1 MKFSAQAQTP
11 TPTCPPP
18 PPSPSPTCFPV
29 SVCANATPPCAPSAT
44 PSASPQ
50 ATPIPSPFQPP
61 DGTILKW
68 RVFAPSGTG
77 PWPGVLVLAPDEF
90 KGGNLYTPNS
100 MIQAAQSLAAAGYY
114 TVIGNHRLAPCG
126 LIDGQACHADSD
138 SGRPDQQRN
147 DVKALLKALR
157 ADSHTI
163 DDKIGAVGGSG
174 GATHAIELALD
185 KNPTPGDWVDWTEAD
200 RAACAVGLSGAYDFS
215 DRASEIGGPIIQVFE
230 NYTNT
235 CDLDEQ
241 RALSPVSLVTYS
253 DIHPIM
259 IANSLDDPMPYRQL
273 LDMECAL
280 QEEGVDPSLYSV
292 LTIPGNQHAFNY
304 WNDWDGESCPPGPCN
319 TWATHIIVFL
329 DAHLK

>member
-1 MKFSAQAQTP
+1 MIEAAQA
-11 TPTCPPP
+11 
-18 PPSPSPTCFPV
+18 
-29 SVCANATPPCAPSAT
+29 
-44 PSASPQ
+44 
-50 ATPIPSPFQPP
+50 
-61 DGTILKW
+61 
-68 RVFAPSGTG
+68 
-77 PWPGVLVLAPDEF
+77 
-90 KGGNLYTPNS
+90 
-100 MIQAAQSLAAAGYY
+100 LAAAGYY

-126 LIDGQACHADSD
+126 LIDGQACHSDPD

-163 DDKIGAVGGSG
+163 DAKIGVVGGSG

-185 KNPTPGDWVDWTEAD
+185 KNPTPGDWVDWGPDD
-200 RAACAVGLSGAYDFS
+200 RAVCAVGLSGAYDFS
-215 DRASEIGGPIIQVFE
+215 DRAHEIDDITIQVIE

-241 RALSPVSLVTYS
+241 KALSPVSLVTYA

-259 IANSLDDPMPYRQL
+259 IMNSLEDSMPYRQL

-280 QEEGVDPSLYSV
+280 QTEGVDPGLYSV
-292 LTIPGNQHAFNY
+292 VTIPGNQHAFNY
-304 WNDWDGESCPPGPCN
+304 WFDLDDSLCTVLPCR
-319 TWATHIIVFL
+319 TWGDHVIDFL